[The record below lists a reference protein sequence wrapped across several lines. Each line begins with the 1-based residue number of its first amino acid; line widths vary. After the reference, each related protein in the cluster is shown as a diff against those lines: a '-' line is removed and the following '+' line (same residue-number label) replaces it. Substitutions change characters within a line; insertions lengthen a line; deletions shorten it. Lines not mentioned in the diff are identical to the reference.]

1 MQAIGNGDES
11 AMAILIGRHIDA
23 LYRYASRLTSSPASA
38 EDLVQDTWLAV
49 WQKASS
55 FKPTQAKLTTW
66 LHRVLYNKY
75 VDQARKDKLLTFKPD
90 PETEAVNPQTD
101 ADIDGRRAQ
110 IWLDTKLSELPS
122 TQRSA
127 VVLAY
132 GQGFGNK
139 DIARIMGISVR
150 AVESLLARARRSL
163 KQDYLKWTQTND

>member
-1 MQAIGNGDES
+1 M
-11 AMAILIGRHIDA
+11 
-23 LYRYASRLTSSPASA
+23 
-38 EDLVQDTWLAV
+38 

>member
-75 VDQARKDKLLTFKPD
+75 VDQVRKDKLLTFKPD
-90 PETEAVNPQTD
+90 SETEAVNPQTD